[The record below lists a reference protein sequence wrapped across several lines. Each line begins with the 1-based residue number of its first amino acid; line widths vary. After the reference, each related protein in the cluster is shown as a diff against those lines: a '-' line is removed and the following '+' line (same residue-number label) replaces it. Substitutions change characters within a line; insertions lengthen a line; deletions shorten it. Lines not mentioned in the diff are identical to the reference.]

1 MKKMIRFGVCMTLT
15 ASMLFSSV
23 AVAAEGNVPK
33 EKIDEVLVQTDAS
46 GNITQMQD
54 YVTLVGAN
62 STDTILD
69 KTKLT
74 DIKNMSGDETFK
86 DNGDGT
92 ICWQNKGNEIRYI
105 GNLNADLPV
114 SMKVTYYLDDQEIS
128 PEELAGKSGRVKVM
142 YNFENLSPETIQFE
156 GENIDTYVPFLTVT
170 SVSMPMDSFS
180 NVEPLDGSIA
190 VKEFGDR
197 YFMLGVTS
205 PGTMEALNFSI
216 LGLDEYVKVPS
227 SFGFVA
233 DVTNFH
239 MPATVTCI
247 TPHILDMLDLDWVKT
262 KDDMAAKVDELV
274 DATKQIVDGSNQLS
288 DGTGQLSDGAKQF
301 YTGLAEGLEQ
311 IANGSMQFD
320 DNLDVLETKKADL
333 QSQATELLDALNDI
347 MTKVDQYQLPD
358 VNEIMSPEL
367 FKAIDKLK
375 EDASDLEIQLTEM
388 QKLVVSAQALVEKVE
403 GPLQQFD
410 TIKEKVN
417 AIDIDQIMNAATTR
431 VSAAAK
437 EVVAEEKSQN
447 KLLGALLGK
456 VLTDEKV
463 DELIQKV
470 IVKSDLSNM
479 DEIKAV
485 KKDLEEING
494 LLSGVDITEQDLK
507 TIEQLKNLNLGAITN
522 VVTDMQTQFTVLQ
535 NAEGKKDE
543 IQDLLDSA
551 NNLLDEVKANSGD
564 IEKKSGELASGLD
577 FADSMIK
584 EARSYIQTLD
594 SAVGEAKDG
603 SEQLSDGANR
613 LDDGAKELASGTKKY
628 YNEGILT
635 AADFAKQAT
644 LTAIIKRGKAHQMAA
659 DKYTNISG
667 IDATTQGEIKFT
679 LYTAAI
685 GEDTAN

>member
-1 MKKMIRFGVCMTLT
+1 MIRVGLCMTIT
-15 ASMLFSSV
+15 ASMLFSTV
-23 AVAAEGNVPK
+23 AFAAEGNVPK
-33 EKIDEVLVQTDAS
+33 EKADEVLVQTDAS
-46 GNITQMQD
+46 GKVTQMQD

-74 DIKNMSGDETFK
+74 GIKNMSGDETFK

-92 ICWQNKGNEIRYI
+92 ISWQNKGNEIRYI

-142 YNFENLSPETIQFE
+142 YNFENLSPETVQFE
-156 GENIDTYVPFLTVT
+156 GESIDTYVPFLTVT

-311 IANGSMQFD
+311 ISNGSMQFD

-333 QSQATELLDALNDI
+333 QNQATVLLDALNDI
-347 MTKVDQYQLPD
+347 MAKVDQYQLPE
-358 VNEIMSPEL
+358 VNDIMSPQL
-367 FKAIDKLK
+367 FTAIDKLK
-375 EDASDLEIQLTEM
+375 EDASALETQLTEM
-388 QKLVVSAQALVEKVE
+388 QKLVVSAQTLVEKVE
-403 GPLQQFD
+403 GPLEQFD
-410 TIKEKVN
+410 TIKEKVA
-417 AIDIDQIMNAATTR
+417 AIDIDQIMNAATAK

-447 KLLGALLGK
+447 KLLGTLIGK
-456 VLTDEKV
+456 ILTDEKV
-463 DELIQKV
+463 DELIQRV
-470 IVKSDLSNM
+470 IVKSDLSNL

-485 KKDLEEING
+485 KKDLEDINALIGDVEITQNDKDTIKQ
-494 LLSGVDITEQDLK
+494 LEELDLK
-507 TIEQLKNLNLGAITN
+507 AITD
-522 VVTDMQTQFTVLQ
+522 VVTDMQEQFTILQ
-535 NAEGKKDE
+535 QAEGKKDE

-564 IEKKSGELASGLD
+564 IKKKSGELASGLD

>member
-1 MKKMIRFGVCMTLT
+1 
-15 ASMLFSSV
+15 
-23 AVAAEGNVPK
+23 
-33 EKIDEVLVQTDAS
+33 
-46 GNITQMQD
+46 
-54 YVTLVGAN
+54 
-62 STDTILD
+62 
-69 KTKLT
+69 
-74 DIKNMSGDETFK
+74 
-86 DNGDGT
+86 
-92 ICWQNKGNEIRYI
+92 
-105 GNLNADLPV
+105 
-114 SMKVTYYLDDQEIS
+114 
-128 PEELAGKSGRVKVM
+128 
-142 YNFENLSPETIQFE
+142 
-156 GENIDTYVPFLTVT
+156 
-170 SVSMPMDSFS
+170 
-180 NVEPLDGSIA
+180 
-190 VKEFGDR
+190 
-197 YFMLGVTS
+197 
-205 PGTMEALNFSI
+205 
-216 LGLDEYVKVPS
+216 
-227 SFGFVA
+227 
-233 DVTNFH
+233 
-239 MPATVTCI
+239 
-247 TPHILDMLDLDWVKT
+247 
-262 KDDMAAKVDELV
+262 
-274 DATKQIVDGSNQLS
+274 
-288 DGTGQLSDGAKQF
+288 
-301 YTGLAEGLEQ
+301 
-311 IANGSMQFD
+311 
-320 DNLDVLETKKADL
+320 
-333 QSQATELLDALNDI
+333 
-347 MTKVDQYQLPD
+347 
-358 VNEIMSPEL
+358 
-367 FKAIDKLK
+367 
-375 EDASDLEIQLTEM
+375 M

-685 GEDTAN
+685 GEDAAN

>member
-23 AVAAEGNVPK
+23 AFAAEGNVPK

-92 ICWQNKGNEIRYI
+92 ICWQNKGNEIHYI

-128 PEELAGKSGRVKVM
+128 PEELAGKSGRVKVV
-142 YNFENLSPETIQFE
+142 YNFENLSPETVQFE
-156 GENIDTYVPFLTVT
+156 GESIDTYVPFLTVT

-311 IANGSMQFD
+311 ISNGSMQFD
-320 DNLDVLETKKADL
+320 NNLDVLETKKADL

-347 MTKVDQYQLPD
+347 MAKVDQYQLPE
-358 VNEIMSPEL
+358 VNDIMSPQL
-367 FKAIDKLK
+367 FAAIDQLNK
-375 EDASDLEIQLTEM
+375 DASDLKTQLTSM
-388 QKLVVSAQALVEKVE
+388 QTLVESAQTLIIRLE
-403 GPLQQFD
+403 GMLKTFE
-410 TIKEKVN
+410 TIKGEVDK
-417 AIDIDQIMNAATTR
+417 IDVKQIMDAATTR
-431 VSAAAK
+431 VSDTAK
-437 EVVAEEKSQN
+437 TVIKREYPI
-447 KLLGALLGK
+447 
-456 VLTDEKV
+456 LTMNISDEKM
-463 DELIQKV
+463 DELINEIIKESKLNEITNPVNDKLKQIKK
-470 IVKSDLSNM
+470 IMADIKLSDEEKETINEL
-479 DEIKAV
+479 
-485 KKDLEEING
+485 KKL
-494 LLSGVDITEQDLK
+494 DLK
-507 TIEQLKNLNLGAITN
+507 AITDI
-522 VVTDMQTQFTVLQ
+522 VTDMQTQFTVLQ

-635 AADFAKQAT
+635 AADYAKQAT

-685 GEDTAN
+685 GEDATN

>member
-1 MKKMIRFGVCMTLT
+1 MKKMIRVGLCMTIT
-15 ASMLFSSV
+15 ASMLFSTV
-23 AVAAEGNVPK
+23 AFAAEGNVPK
-33 EKIDEVLVQTDAS
+33 EKTDEVLVQTDAS
-46 GNITQMQD
+46 GKVTQMQD

-92 ICWQNKGNEIRYI
+92 ICWQNKGNEIHYI

-128 PEELAGKSGRVKVM
+128 PEELAGKSGRVKVV
-142 YNFENLSPETIQFE
+142 YNFENLSPETVQFE
-156 GENIDTYVPFLTVT
+156 GESIDTYVPFLTVT

-311 IANGSMQFD
+311 ISNGSMQFD
-320 DNLDVLETKKADL
+320 NNLDVLETKKADL

-347 MTKVDQYQLPD
+347 MAKVDQYQLPE
-358 VNEIMSPEL
+358 VNDIMSPQL
-367 FKAIDKLK
+367 FAAIDQLNK
-375 EDASDLEIQLTEM
+375 DASDLKTQLTSM
-388 QKLVVSAQALVEKVE
+388 QTLVESAQTLIIRLE
-403 GPLQQFD
+403 GMLKTFE
-410 TIKEKVN
+410 TIKGEVDK
-417 AIDIDQIMNAATTR
+417 IDVKQIMDAATTR
-431 VSAAAK
+431 VSDTAK
-437 EVVAEEKSQN
+437 TVIKREYPI
-447 KLLGALLGK
+447 
-456 VLTDEKV
+456 LTMNISDEKM
-463 DELIQKV
+463 DELINEIIKESKLNEITNPVNDKLKQIKK
-470 IVKSDLSNM
+470 IMADIKLSDEEKETINEL
-479 DEIKAV
+479 
-485 KKDLEEING
+485 KKL
-494 LLSGVDITEQDLK
+494 DLK
-507 TIEQLKNLNLGAITN
+507 AITDI
-522 VVTDMQTQFTVLQ
+522 VTDMQTQFTVLQ

-635 AADFAKQAT
+635 AADYAKQAT

-685 GEDTAN
+685 GEDATN

>member
-23 AVAAEGNVPK
+23 AFAAEGNVPK

-142 YNFENLSPETIQFE
+142 YNFENLSPETVQFE
-156 GENIDTYVPFLTVT
+156 GESIDTYVPFLTVT

-216 LGLDEYVKVPS
+216 LGVDEYVKVPS

-311 IANGSMQFD
+311 ISNGSMQFD
-320 DNLDVLETKKADL
+320 NNLDVLETKKADL

-347 MTKVDQYQLPD
+347 MAKVDQYQLPE
-358 VNEIMSPEL
+358 VNDIMSPQL
-367 FKAIDKLK
+367 FAAIDQLNK
-375 EDASDLEIQLTEM
+375 DASDLKTQLTSM
-388 QKLVVSAQALVEKVE
+388 QTLVESAQTLIIRLE
-403 GPLQQFD
+403 GMLKTFE
-410 TIKEKVN
+410 TIKGEVDK
-417 AIDIDQIMNAATTR
+417 IDVKQIMDAATTR
-431 VSAAAK
+431 VSDTAK
-437 EVVAEEKSQN
+437 TVIKREYPI
-447 KLLGALLGK
+447 
-456 VLTDEKV
+456 LTMNISDEKM
-463 DELIQKV
+463 DELINEIIKESKLNEITNPVNDKLKQIKK
-470 IVKSDLSNM
+470 IMADIKLSDEEKETINEL
-479 DEIKAV
+479 
-485 KKDLEEING
+485 KKL
-494 LLSGVDITEQDLK
+494 DLK
-507 TIEQLKNLNLGAITN
+507 AITDI
-522 VVTDMQTQFTVLQ
+522 VTDMQTQFTVLQ

-635 AADFAKQAT
+635 AADYAKQAT

-685 GEDTAN
+685 GEDATN

>member
-23 AVAAEGNVPK
+23 AFAAEGNVPK

-142 YNFENLSPETIQFE
+142 YNFENLSPETVQFE
-156 GENIDTYVPFLTVT
+156 GESIDTYVPFLTVT

-311 IANGSMQFD
+311 ISNGSMQFD
-320 DNLDVLETKKADL
+320 NNLDVLETKKADL

-347 MTKVDQYQLPD
+347 MAKVDQYQLPE
-358 VNEIMSPEL
+358 VNDIMSPQL
-367 FKAIDKLK
+367 FAAIDQLNK
-375 EDASDLEIQLTEM
+375 DASDLKTQLTSM
-388 QKLVVSAQALVEKVE
+388 QTLVESAQTLIIRLE
-403 GPLQQFD
+403 GMLKTFE
-410 TIKEKVN
+410 TIKGEVDK
-417 AIDIDQIMNAATTR
+417 IDVKQIMDAATTR
-431 VSAAAK
+431 VSDTAK
-437 EVVAEEKSQN
+437 TVIKREYPI
-447 KLLGALLGK
+447 
-456 VLTDEKV
+456 LTMNISDEKM
-463 DELIQKV
+463 DELINEIIKESKLNEITNPVNDKLKQIKK
-470 IVKSDLSNM
+470 IMADIKLSDEEKETINEL
-479 DEIKAV
+479 
-485 KKDLEEING
+485 KKL
-494 LLSGVDITEQDLK
+494 DLK
-507 TIEQLKNLNLGAITN
+507 AITDI
-522 VVTDMQTQFTVLQ
+522 VTDMQTQFTVLQ

-635 AADFAKQAT
+635 AADYAKQAT

-685 GEDTAN
+685 GEDATN

>member
-23 AVAAEGNVPK
+23 AFAAEGNVPK

-128 PEELAGKSGRVKVM
+128 PEELAGKSGRVKVV
-142 YNFENLSPETIQFE
+142 YNFENLSPETVQFE
-156 GENIDTYVPFLTVT
+156 GESIDTYVPFLTVT

-311 IANGSMQFD
+311 ISNGSMQFD
-320 DNLDVLETKKADL
+320 NNLDVLETKKADL

-347 MTKVDQYQLPD
+347 MAKVDQYQLPE
-358 VNEIMSPEL
+358 VNDIMSPQL
-367 FKAIDKLK
+367 FAAINQLNK
-375 EDASDLEIQLTEM
+375 DASDLKTQLTSM
-388 QKLVVSAQALVEKVE
+388 QKLVESAQKLVKKVE
-403 GPLQQFD
+403 GPLKNLNSIKATVNGIDIGQIMGAATKRVSD
-410 TIKEKVN
+410 TAKTVIKREHPILTMKISDEEMDKLINEIIKESNLKEITDPVETNVN
-417 AIDIDQIMNAATTR
+417 NIKDILKNVEIDQNDM
-431 VSAAAK
+431 
-437 EVVAEEKSQN
+437 
-447 KLLGALLGK
+447 
-456 VLTDEKV
+456 
-463 DELIQKV
+463 
-470 IVKSDLSNM
+470 
-479 DEIKAV
+479 
-485 KKDLEEING
+485 
-494 LLSGVDITEQDLK
+494 K
-507 TIEQLKNLNLGAITN
+507 TIEALNNLKLDEITK
-522 VVTDMQTQFTVLQ
+522 VVTDMQEQFTILQ
-535 NAEGKKDE
+535 QAKGKKDE

-635 AADFAKQAT
+635 AADYAKQAT

-685 GEDTAN
+685 GEDATN

>member
-23 AVAAEGNVPK
+23 AFAAEGNVPK

-311 IANGSMQFD
+311 ISNGSMQFD
-320 DNLDVLETKKADL
+320 NNLDVLETKKADL

-347 MTKVDQYQLPD
+347 MAKVDQYQLPE
-358 VNEIMSPEL
+358 VNDIMSPQL
-367 FKAIDKLK
+367 FAAIDQLNK
-375 EDASDLEIQLTEM
+375 DASDLKTQLTSM
-388 QKLVVSAQALVEKVE
+388 QTLVESAQTLIIRLE
-403 GPLQQFD
+403 GMLKTFE
-410 TIKEKVN
+410 TIKGEVDK
-417 AIDIDQIMNAATTR
+417 IDVKQIMDAATTR
-431 VSAAAK
+431 VSDTAK
-437 EVVAEEKSQN
+437 TVIKREYPI
-447 KLLGALLGK
+447 
-456 VLTDEKV
+456 LTMNISDEKM
-463 DELIQKV
+463 DELINEIIKESKLNEITNSVNDKLKQIKE
-470 IVKSDLSNM
+470 IMADIKLSDEEKETINEL
-479 DEIKAV
+479 
-485 KKDLEEING
+485 KKL
-494 LLSGVDITEQDLK
+494 DLK
-507 TIEQLKNLNLGAITN
+507 AITDI
-522 VVTDMQTQFTVLQ
+522 VTDMQTQFTVLQ

-551 NNLLDEVKANSGD
+551 NNLLNEVKANSGD

-635 AADFAKQAT
+635 AADYAKQAT

-685 GEDTAN
+685 GEDATN